1 MKLGIKPYNTY
12 LNTSLEMDLDLPID
26 YKIFDLSGNP
36 FKYVFSPIQFELL
49 FSDKPA
55 VELSLVS
62 QYDANQKILIAA
74 LFLLEYGCYD
84 WR

>member
-1 MKLGIKPYNTY
+1 
-12 LNTSLEMDLDLPID
+12 MDLDLPID

-49 FSDKPA
+49 FSNKPA
-55 VELSLVS
+55 VESSLVS

-74 LFLLEYGCYD
+74 LFFMRIWML
-84 WR
+84 